1 MRSILAPVLHLLL
14 AANCAAQVHIDRPII
29 LNSTDTA
36 QRMIGGISRA
46 NDEHAL
52 ITLGDA
58 RSGTYHWAQASGTNG
73 TITLTLDPVATG
85 YVNGLAV
92 RFLPTFAAAGAV
104 TFNVNGLGPKKVYR
118 ADGLGVTAGLVQPG
132 TLVEAIY
139 ADSAFFL
146 QGRAPTACPAGYLP
160 VNTSFCLMRNDT
172 LNMSIYNTANWCY
185 SRGAR
190 LCSWDE
196 YISACTV
203 LQGQLEGMFD
213 DWEWIDGTADHTH
226 TAVQAGRY
234 ACRSERSW
242 GALETNNNYARVRC
256 CYSLR

>member
-1 MRSILAPVLHLLL
+1 MRRLLPLLLHILL
-14 AANCAAQVHIDRPII
+14 AAHCAAQVHIDRPII
-29 LNSTDTA
+29 LTAPDTS
-36 QRMIGGISRA
+36 QRMVTGLARA
-46 NDEHAL
+46 DAADAL

-58 RSGTYHWAQASGTNG
+58 RSGFYHWAQASGTGPN
-73 TITLTLDPVATG
+73 INLTVDPVATA
-85 YVNGLAV
+85 YVNGLGV
-92 RFLPTFAAAGAV
+92 RFLPTAPAAGVV
-104 TFNVNGLGPKKVYR
+104 TFNVDGLGPKPVYR
-118 ADGLGVTAGLVQPG
+118 SDGLRLTVGQVQPG
-132 TLVEAIY
+132 SIVEAIY

-146 QGRAPTACPAGYLP
+146 QGRAPAACPTGFLP

-172 LNMSIYNTANWCY
+172 LNMSIYNATNWCY

-196 YISACTV
+196 YISACTAV
-203 LQGQLEGMFD
+203 QGQLEGMFD

-242 GALETNNNYARVRC
+242 GALEDDNNYARVRC

>member
-1 MRSILAPVLHLLL
+1 MRNVLAPLIHLCL
-14 AANCAAQVHIDRPII
+14 AATCVAQVRVDHPIM

-36 QRMIGGISRA
+36 ERMIGGIARA

-58 RSGTYHWAQASGTNG
+58 RSGAYHWAQASGTNG
-73 TITLTLDPVATG
+73 NITLSLDPVATG
-85 YVNGLAV
+85 YVNGLSI
-92 RFLPTFAAAGAV
+92 RFLPAVSASGVV
-104 TFNVNGLGPKKVYR
+104 TFNVDGLGPKPVYR
-118 ADGLGVTAGLVQPG
+118 TDGQRVVAGQVQPG
-132 TLVEAIY
+132 TMVEAIY

-146 QGRAPTACPAGYLP
+146 QGRAPSACPDGFLQA
-160 VNTSFCLMRNDT
+160 NTSFCLMRNDT
-172 LNMSIYNTANWCY
+172 LNMSIYNAANWCY

-203 LQGQLEGMFD
+203 LQGQLEGMYD

-242 GALETNNNYARVRC
+242 GALESNNNYARVRC